1 MSWIR
6 QLLAAFTVTALLLGA
21 AQAVHA
27 APPESFAPVVDPLM
41 PAVVNIS
48 TTQKIHQQ
56 AQMMTPMFD
65 FDALPDTPQNRQFKQ
80 LFRQFAIPG
89 IPGGQMPDKEV
100 TSLGSGFVIDA
111 SGYVV
116 TNNHVIGAAD
126 EIRVIFADST
136 HYDATLVGRDPKTD
150 LALLK
155 IKGDK
160 PFPAVSF
167 GDSDALRVGDWVIAV
182 GNPFGLG
189 GSVSAGIVSAR
200 GRNINAG
207 PFDDFI
213 QTDAAINRGN
223 SGGPLFNARGEVV
236 GINSAIYSPTGGSV
250 GIGFAI
256 PSAMAKSV
264 LEALK
269 KDGVIHR
276 GWLGVKIQKI
286 SEEIANSLSLGKPR
300 GALVLEVSKDS
311 PAVGSGLAAGDVIL
325 KFDGREI
332 DEMRKL
338 PRYVA
343 ETKIGKKVDLVV
355 WRKGR
360 EVTLSTKVGELP
372 DDEQDDQGSG
382 KPGKFGKKNEVPP
395 DAKDLV
401 LGMQLVPIGR
411 ELRQRFRLAADL
423 KGLIID
429 DIDMSGEAA
438 KRGLR
443 PGDIILEANQQPVET
458 IDALRAALR
467 EAKKAG
473 REFILLRVAR
483 DEEVMFVTV
492 SVK

>member
-1 MSWIR
+1 MKPMRHLVLACSAVF
-6 QLLAAFTVTALLLGA
+6 LLAATPARA
-21 AQAVHA
+21 AV
-27 APPESFAPVVDPLM
+27 PDSFAPIIEPLM

-48 TTQKIHQQ
+48 TTQKIHPQ
-56 AQMMTPMFD
+56 AQAMVPMFD
-65 FDALPDTPQNRQFKQ
+65 FDGLPDTPQNRQFKE
-80 LFRQFAIPG
+80 LFRQFNQPRS
-89 IPGGQMPDKEV
+89 GGRLPDKEA

-116 TNNHVIGAAD
+116 TNNHVVGDAE
-126 EIRVIFADST
+126 EIRVIFPDNT
-136 HYDATLVGRDPKTD
+136 HYPATLVGRDPKTD

-160 PFPAVSF
+160 AFPAVTF
-167 GDSDALRVGDWVIAV
+167 GDSDALHVGDWVIAV

-223 SGGPLFNARGEVV
+223 SGGPLFNSKGEVV
-236 GINSAIYSPTGGSV
+236 GINSAIFSPTGGNI

-256 PSAMAKSV
+256 PSALAKNV
-264 LEALK
+264 VEQLK

-276 GWLGVKIQKI
+276 GWLGVKIQLVN
-286 SEEIANSLSLGKPR
+286 EEIANALGLGKPR
-300 GALVLEVSKDS
+300 GALVLEVGSDS
-311 PAVGSGLAAGDVIL
+311 PAVNSGLAAGDVIV

-343 ETKIGKKVDLVV
+343 ETKIGKKVDLTV

-360 EVTLSTKVGELP
+360 EVTISTKVGELP
-372 DDEQDDQGSG
+372 RDEESADAADDKPESKQGATP
-382 KPGKFGKKNEVPP
+382 KPS
-395 DAKDLV
+395 AKDMV
-401 LGMQLVPIGR
+401 LGMQLVPITPQ
-411 ELRQRFRLAADL
+411 LRAQFQL
-423 KGLIID
+423 KSSARGLIVDAID
-429 DIDMSGEAA
+429 GSGEGA

-443 PGDIILEANQQPVET
+443 PGDIIVEANQQAVDSVE
-458 IDALRAALR
+458 ALRSALKD
-467 EAKKAG
+467 AKKAG
-473 REFILLRVAR
+473 HDFVLLRVVR
-483 DEEVMFVTV
+483 GTDTTFMTV

>member
-1 MSWIR
+1 MKPIR
-6 QLLAAFTVTALLLGA
+6 QWVFACAAACFLVASPVCA
-21 AQAVHA
+21 A
-27 APPESFAPVVDPLM
+27 APDSFAPIIEPLM

-48 TTQKIHQQ
+48 TTQKVHPQVQ
-56 AQMMTPMFD
+56 AMVPMFD
-65 FDALPDTPQNRQFKQ
+65 FDGLPDTPQNRQLKQ
-80 LFRQFAIPG
+80 LFRQFNPPQGGGALPG
-89 IPGGQMPDKEV
+89 KET

-116 TNNHVIGAAD
+116 TNNHVVGDAE
-126 EIRVIFADST
+126 EIRVIFPDNT
-136 HYDATLVGRDPKTD
+136 HYPATLVGRDPKTD
-150 LALLK
+150 LAVLK

-160 PFPAVSF
+160 PFPAVTF
-167 GDSDALRVGDWVIAV
+167 GDSDSMHVGDWVIAV

-236 GINSAIYSPTGGSV
+236 GINSAIFSPTGGNI

-256 PSAMAKSV
+256 PSALAKNV
-264 LEALK
+264 VEQLK

-276 GWLGVKIQKI
+276 GWLGVKIQLV
-286 SEEIANSLSLGKPR
+286 SEEIANSLGLNKPR
-300 GALVLEVSKDS
+300 GALVLEVGKDS
-311 PAVGSGLAAGDVIL
+311 PAVGSGLTAGDVIL

-360 EVTLSTKVGELP
+360 EVTISTKVEELP
-372 DDEQDDQGSG
+372 RDDASGDDAGEKRGSKQGAAP
-382 KPGKFGKKNEVPP
+382 KPS
-395 DAKDLV
+395 AKDMV
-401 LGMQLVPIGR
+401 LGMQLVPITPQ
-411 ELRQRFRLAADL
+411 LRAQFQL
-423 KGLIID
+423 KSTVRGLIVD
-429 DIDMSGEAA
+429 DIDGSGEGA

-443 PGDIILEANQQPVET
+443 PGDIIVEANQSTVDSV
-458 IDALRAALR
+458 DALRAALR
-467 EAKKAG
+467 DAKKAG
-473 REFILLRVAR
+473 HDFALLRVVRGA
-483 DEEVMFVTV
+483 DVTFVTV

>member
-1 MSWIR
+1 MSWVR
-6 QLLAAFTVTALLLGA
+6 QVLAAFTVSMLLVGA
-21 AQAVHA
+21 AAQA
-27 APPESFAPVVDPLM
+27 APPESFAPIIEPLM

-56 AQMMTPMFD
+56 AQMMSPMFD
-65 FDALPDTPQNRQFKQ
+65 FEGLPDTPQGRQLKQ
-80 LFRQFAIPG
+80 LFRQFGQP
-89 IPGGQMPDKEV
+89 PGGMQAPDKEV

-116 TNNHVIGAAD
+116 TNNHVVGEAE
-126 EIRVIFADST
+126 EIKVIFADNT
-136 HYDATLVGRDPKTD
+136 HYPATLVGRDPKTD

-155 IKGDK
+155 IKADK
-160 PFPAVSF
+160 PLPFVSF
-167 GDSDALRVGDWVIAV
+167 GDSDVMKVGDWVIAV

-223 SGGPLFNARGEVV
+223 SGGPVFNTKGEVV
-236 GINSAIYSPTGGSV
+236 GISTAIFSPTGGSI

-264 LEALK
+264 VESLK

-276 GWLGVKIQKI
+276 GWLGVKIQQV
-286 SEEIANSLSLGKPR
+286 SEEIANSLGLGKPR

-311 PAVGSGLAAGDVIL
+311 PAVGSGLAAGDVIV

-343 ETKIGKKVDLVV
+343 ETKIGKKVDMVV
-355 WRKGR
+355 WRKGK
-360 EVTLSTKVGELP
+360 EVTLSMKIGELP
-372 DDEQDDQGSG
+372 DDGSDETEGG
-382 KPGKFGKKNEVPP
+382 KLGKSGKKNGSEPA
-395 DAKDLV
+395 AKDLV
-401 LGMQLVPIGR
+401 LGMQLVPITS
-411 ELRQRFRLAADL
+411 EIRQRFRLPATL
-423 KGLIID
+423 KGVIVD
-429 DIDMSGEAA
+429 DVDMAGEAA
-438 KRGLR
+438 KRGIR
-443 PGDIILEANQQPVET
+443 PGDIILEANQEAVESAEAVRSA
-458 IDALRAALR
+458 IAA
-467 EAKKAG
+467 AKKAG
-473 REFILLRVAR
+473 REFTLLRVMR
-483 DEEVMFVTV
+483 GEDVVFVTV
-492 SVK
+492 SAK

>member
-1 MSWIR
+1 MNPLR
-6 QLLAAFTVTALLLGA
+6 QLLAAFALSAALLAAGA
-21 AQAVHA
+21 AHA
-27 APPESFAPVVDPLM
+27 APPDSFAPVIEPLM

-48 TTQKIHQQ
+48 TTQKAPQQ
-56 AQMMTPMFD
+56 ALRMGPMFD
-65 FDALPDTPQNRQFKQ
+65 FEGLPDNPQTRQFKE
-80 LFRQFAIPG
+80 LFRQF
-89 IPGGQMPDKEV
+89 GGPMGGQQMPDKDV

-116 TNNHVIGAAD
+116 TNNHVVGDAE
-126 EIRVIFADST
+126 EIRVIFPDNT
-136 HYDATLVGRDPKTD
+136 HYEATLVGRDAKTD

-160 PFPAVSF
+160 PFPAVNF
-167 GDSDALRVGDWVIAV
+167 GDSDTLRVGDWVIAV

-223 SGGPLFNARGEVV
+223 SGGPLFNSKGEVI
-236 GINSAIYSPTGGSV
+236 GINSAIYSPTGSSV

-256 PSAMAKSV
+256 PAAMAKSV
-264 LEALK
+264 VDSLK

-276 GWLGVKIQKI
+276 GWMGVKIQQV
-286 SEEIANSLSLGKPR
+286 SEEIANSLGLGKPR
-300 GALVLEVSKDS
+300 GALVLEVSKGS
-311 PAVGSGLAAGDVIL
+311 PAIGSGLTAGDVIV

-343 ETKIGKKVDLVV
+343 DTKIGKKVDLIV
-355 WRKGR
+355 WRKGK
-360 EVTLSTKVGELP
+360 EVTLSTTVGELP
-372 DDEQDDQGSG
+372 EDADGSD
-382 KPGKFGKKNEVPP
+382 
-395 DAKDLV
+395 DAKPTKKGAKAAPAAPSELV
-401 LGMQLVPIGR
+401 LGMRLVPITPQ
-411 ELRQRFRLAADL
+411 LRAQFQFRSDI

-429 DIDMSGEAA
+429 DLEMNGEAA

-443 PGDIILEANQQPVET
+443 PGDVILEANQQAVET
-458 IDALRAALR
+458 IAALKDALQA
-467 EAKKAG
+467 AKKAN
-473 REFILLRVAR
+473 REFALLRIQRGANV
-483 DEEVMFVTV
+483 VFVTV